1 MCKESMQYEII
12 NNKKKNRSLASSFI
26 EIRTRN
32 IFFFLLG
39 QTATC
44 SFVLLDKTNWNMTN
58 APSDLKIA
66 LSVDSRK
73 FRLATIHLSFL
84 AV

>member
-32 IFFFLLG
+32 IFFFYLAKL
-39 QTATC
+39 QRA
-44 SFVLLDKTNWNMTN
+44 LDKTNWNMTN